1 MFNQLTKPRLR
12 GLLDDCYRDVD
23 YDLDEDAFAMAEEDD
38 LVRKRFI
45 RAWEGLVDGYKVGLR
60 HLALSCGARD

>member
-1 MFNQLTKPRLR
+1 M
-12 GLLDDCYRDVD
+12 LDDCYRDVD